1 MSELTKDTILAL
13 LKDKFKKEIVYT
25 YVGDIVTPRAHR
37 VSITLALLLA
47 SCAASLAHPPRS
59 LLH

>member
-25 YVGDIVTPRAHR
+25 YVGDIVKPTLQPSSLVPRL
-37 VSITLALLLA
+37 TA
-47 SCAASLAHPPRS
+47 S
-59 LLH
+59 